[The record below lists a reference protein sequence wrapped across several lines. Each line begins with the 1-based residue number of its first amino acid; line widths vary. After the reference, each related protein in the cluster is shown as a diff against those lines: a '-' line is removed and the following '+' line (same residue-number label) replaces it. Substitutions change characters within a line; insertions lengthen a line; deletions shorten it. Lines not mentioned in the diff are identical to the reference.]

1 MPDIRLTTDGGTIS
15 IIRML
20 VDAGM
25 VKSNSE
31 ARRLIEQGGVSI
43 DGQRVSDAAA
53 NIALKTPV
61 VLKAGKRQFARIS
74 GS

>member
-1 MPDIRLTTDGGTIS
+1 
-15 IIRML
+15 ML

-43 DGQRVSDAAA
+43 DGQRVNDPTA
-53 NIALKTPV
+53 NITLHAPV